1 MPFRDETTPSPAAL
15 DPLARFQALYTAF
28 DAERG
33 FFGDRV
39 PLRLAAITLVT
50 VPGDAGQLVARVRA
64 TDAELAPHYGWTSSV
79 DRSLRMVL
87 AATLVRTG
95 ESVASF
101 VTGSEHVTALMKEA
115 GIKRAGVHGIL
126 AGLVLRRVV
135 GGVPSRAHVD
145 RMRGIHAI
153 MKKHHWFLTGA
164 EDLTTCAMLIGKPG
178 SEREIG
184 DHVEAIYRRLA
195 DAPKTWGGD
204 PLQTA
209 AGVLALVALDPDEAA
224 DRFLAVASALRAA
237 GIKIGQA
244 EYDEVAV
251 LTFVPRSAEVIA
263 ADVAE
268 LRARLADELSW
279 TESSTATSL
288 AVNLAF
294 VRLAADER
302 DGRVGAL
309 ADAKLLLDMQSIV
322 AMRQA
327 AAVATTAA
335 AT

>member
-1 MPFRDETTPSPAAL
+1 MPFRDETTPSPTAI
-15 DPLARFQALYTAF
+15 DPLARFQALYAAF
-28 DAERG
+28 DAQRG

-39 PLRLAAITLVT
+39 PLRLAAVTLVT
-50 VPGDAGQLVARVRA
+50 VPGDVFQLVDRVRA
-64 TDAELAPHYGWTSSV
+64 TDAELAPHYGWTSGM
-79 DRSLRMVL
+79 DGSLRMVL
-87 AATLVRTG
+87 AATLWRTG

-101 VTGSEHVTALMKEA
+101 VAGSERVTALMKEA

-126 AGLVLRRVV
+126 AGLVLRKVV
-135 GGVPSRAHVD
+135 GGEPSRTHVE
-145 RMRGIHAI
+145 RMRGIHKC
-153 MKKHHWFLTGA
+153 MKGHHWFLTGA
-164 EDLTTCAMLIGKPG
+164 EDLTTCAMLVGKPG
-178 SEREIG
+178 SEREIA

-204 PLQTA
+204 SLQTA
-209 AGVLALVALDPDEAA
+209 AGVLALVALAPHEAA
-224 DRFLAVASALRAA
+224 DRFLEVASALRAS
-237 GIKIGQA
+237 GIKIGQT

-268 LRARLADELSW
+268 LRARLVDELSW

-288 AVNLAF
+288 AVNLAL
-294 VRLAADER
+294 VRLVANER

-327 AAVATTAA
+327 SAWAAAA